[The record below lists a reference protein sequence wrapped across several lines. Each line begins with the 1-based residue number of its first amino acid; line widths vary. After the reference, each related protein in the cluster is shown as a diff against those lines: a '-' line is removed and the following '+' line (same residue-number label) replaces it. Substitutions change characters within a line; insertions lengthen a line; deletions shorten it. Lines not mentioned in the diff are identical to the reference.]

1 MLLERGANVN
11 DYGGL
16 LKNQPIFYAVE
27 VNDTKIVELLIKK
40 GADLSRMIH
49 KNKNDLETLVHY
61 AISKWHNAILRLL
74 LDNSAS
80 VDELNESGDSPLNM
94 AAFYGNTEAVERLLD
109 HKALVN
115 FQHKKHKWTALH
127 YAASQGRNAIAKL
140 LIDRGA
146 NVAAKAIYQNED
158 LTKEQP
164 HLTPLIAATMWGF
177 SGRTPTVKVLLEG
190 GADPNTMGKNKQTAI
205 HHAVTV
211 GSYETV
217 ELLLSYGADPNAT
230 DIRGNT
236 AYSIGKE
243 KKLSNILNLMQR
255 GKER

>member
-1 MLLERGANVN
+1 M
-11 DYGGL
+11 
-16 LKNQPIFYAVE
+16 KNQPIFYAVE

-49 KNKNDLETLVHY
+49 NNKNDLETLVHY
-61 AISKWHNAILRLL
+61 AISKGHNAILRLL

-80 VDELNESGDSPLNM
+80 VDELNESGVDELNESGDPPLNM

-109 HKALVN
+109 HKAFVN

-127 YAASQGRNAIAKL
+127 YAASQGRNATAKL

-190 GADPNTMGKNKQTAI
+190 GADPNTMGKNKKTAI
-205 HHAVTV
+205 YYAVTV

-230 DIRGNT
+230 DIWGNT

-243 KKLSNILNLMQR
+243 KKLSNILKLLQR
-255 GKER
+255 KSR